1 MITTL
6 CLGVIAIGAVAAVVI
21 QNRRARL
28 AELRLERAQRRANG
42 TEMDLTCWYNVETSG
57 RGVMVVRRTICG
69 TAPVW
74 GVDTTGMGA
83 SDRAYAI
90 RCAEEVADK
99 LNERLY

>member
-6 CLGVIAIGAVAAVVI
+6 CFGVIAIVAVGAVVM

-42 TEMDLTCWYNVETSG
+42 TEMDLIGYYCVVSSG
-57 RGVMVVRRTICG
+57 RGVMVVRRTIYG

-74 GVDTTGMGA
+74 GVDTAGMNA
-83 SDRAYAI
+83 TDRAYAI
-90 RCAEEVADK
+90 RCAEEVAEK
-99 LNERLY
+99 LNERPY